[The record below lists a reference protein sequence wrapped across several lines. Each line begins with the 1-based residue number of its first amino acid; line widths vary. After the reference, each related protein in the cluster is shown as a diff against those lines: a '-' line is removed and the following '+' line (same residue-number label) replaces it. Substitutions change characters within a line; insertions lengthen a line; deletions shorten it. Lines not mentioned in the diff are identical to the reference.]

1 MDGYTCLKTLWA
13 DSKTYFSI
21 VTWKITVV
29 QFDTANVS
37 RIVHIVCGSDKKVM
51 MSSACL
57 KLKLKR
63 KSVLTGK
70 HVKILCG
77 FFKTY
82 PIQMKILLGKVRMK
96 LHRKGERTCPECLLT
111 QWNCSSGFGS
121 RNSHEAHAL
130 STLKQFLKCI
140 CF

>member
-29 QFDTANVS
+29 QFETPKVS
-37 RIVHIVCGSDKKVM
+37 SIVHIVCGSDKKVM

-82 PIQMKILLGKVRMK
+82 K
-96 LHRKGERTCPECLLT
+96 
-111 QWNCSSGFGS
+111 
-121 RNSHEAHAL
+121 
-130 STLKQFLKCI
+130 
-140 CF
+140 

>member
-29 QFDTANVS
+29 QFETLKVS
-37 RIVHIVCGSDKKVM
+37 SIVHIACGSDKKVM

-63 KSVLTGK
+63 KSVLRHILKGK

-82 PIQMKILLGKVRMK
+82 PIQRKLLLGKVRMK
-96 LHRKGERTCPECLLT
+96 LYRKGGRTCSKWQLFLHSGIALLDLVQET
-111 QWNCSSGFGS
+111 PMKSMLCPP
-121 RNSHEAHAL
+121 
-130 STLKQFLKCI
+130 
-140 CF
+140 